1 MSMNISCNDR
11 ERILLDGTAEEW
23 AALESHAMN
32 CVGCAEELR
41 AWKNLYSTASELHR
55 EWDSPALWPRIE
67 AALEQQASP
76 AKDSRGR
83 QLFGFWNSGSWSL
96 SGLQWQTAAAA
107 LLLVALTASAIWFIA
122 NQGTRRIPDNQA
134 LLNDRAV
141 NDVERAEAAYERAI
155 DKLGAQARPQLQNST
170 PLMANYREKLLVLD
184 SAIADLKSQASMNPA
199 NGHVRRELLAM
210 YHEKQDTLEQVLE
223 AKQ

>member
-1 MSMNISCNDR
+1 MSMNISCSDR
-11 ERILLDGTAEEW
+11 ERIFLDGTPEEW
-23 AALESHAMN
+23 AALENHSMSCA
-32 CVGCAEELR
+32 GCAQELR
-41 AWKNLYSTASELHR
+41 AWKNLSSAASELHQ

-67 AALEQQASP
+67 QALAQQSVAT
-76 AKDSRGR
+76 K
-83 QLFGFWNSGSWSL
+83 NSGWQRFFRSWNF
-96 SGLQWQTAAAA
+96 SGLQWQTAAVA
-107 LLLVALTASAIWFIA
+107 LLLIALTASAVWFLR
-122 NQGTRRIPDNQA
+122 NPRTSPVEQNQA

-141 NDVERAEAAYERAI
+141 NDVERAEAVYEQAI
-155 DKLGAQARPQLQNST
+155 DKLDAQARPQLQNSSA
-170 PLMANYREKLLVLD
+170 PLLANYREKLLVLD

>member
-11 ERILLDGTAEEW
+11 GRILLDGSPEEW
-23 AALESHAMN
+23 AGLENHSMN
-32 CVGCAEELR
+32 CAGCAEQLR
-41 AWKNLYSTASELHR
+41 VWKNLSSAASELHQ

-67 AALEQQASP
+67 QALAQQSVAT
-76 AKDSRGR
+76 K
-83 QLFGFWNSGSWSL
+83 NSGWQRFLGSWNLGS
-96 SGLQWQTAAAA
+96 LQWQTAVAA
-107 LLLVALTASAIWFIA
+107 LLLITLTTSAVWFLR
-122 NQGTRRIPDNQA
+122 NPTTLPVEQNQA

-141 NDVERAEAAYERAI
+141 NDVEHAEAAYERAI
-155 DKLGAQARPQLQNST
+155 DKLDAQARPQLQNSPA

>member
-1 MSMNISCNDR
+1 M
-11 ERILLDGTAEEW
+11 
-23 AALESHAMN
+23 AAH
-32 CVGCAEELR
+32 R
-41 AWKNLYSTASELHR
+41 ASA
-55 EWDSPALWPRIE
+55 
-67 AALEQQASP
+67 
-76 AKDSRGR
+76 R
-83 QLFGFWNSGSWSL
+83 QSATTKNSGWQRLFSSWNL

-107 LLLVALTASAIWFIA
+107 LLLVALTASAIWFVA
-122 NQGTRRIPDNQA
+122 SRRTHRIPDNQA

-155 DKLGAQARPQLQNST
+155 DKLDAQARPQLQNSPA

-199 NGHVRRELLAM
+199 NGHLRRELLAM
-210 YHEKQDTLEQVLE
+210 YREKQDTLEQVLE